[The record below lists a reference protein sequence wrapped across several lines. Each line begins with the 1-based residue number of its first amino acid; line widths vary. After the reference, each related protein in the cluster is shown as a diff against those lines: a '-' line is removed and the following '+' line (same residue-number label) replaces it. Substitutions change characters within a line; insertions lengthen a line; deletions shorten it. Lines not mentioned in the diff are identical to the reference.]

1 VAKIENLDY
10 VPENCGSDSNDDV
23 RRPVWLRPN
32 GVSMKPTI
40 RPGNRVLLMPAS
52 INGPKN
58 GAMVCLYH
66 PDVRD
71 YILHRVIKTK
81 NGFCL
86 TCGDNNIY
94 PDPPVAFADIVG
106 EAVAVDFNKG
116 CTYKL
121 NRKWVRRWGGWISAF
136 LRYVTNAKKTGPFWR
151 FRLRLVRKLGL
162 FMLCRLFR
170 LRLILGELLMVK

>member
-1 VAKIENLDY
+1 VAKIGDLNYL
-10 VPENCGSDSNDDV
+10 PENCESDSNDDV
-23 RRPVWLRPN
+23 RRPVWLRPI

-58 GAMVCLYH
+58 GAMVCFYH
-66 PDVRD
+66 PDMRD
-71 YILHRVIKTK
+71 YVLHRVIKTK

-94 PDPPVAFADIVG
+94 PDPPVAFADLVG

-116 CTYKL
+116 CTYPL
-121 NRKWVRRWGGWISAF
+121 NRKWVRKWGGMDFCIFTLCDDCEKDRAVLAISFKACEKARSF
-136 LRYVTNAKKTGPFWR
+136 HALPPLPVKTY
-151 FRLRLVRKLGL
+151 FRG
-162 FMLCRLFR
+162 
-170 LRLILGELLMVK
+170 IGNG